1 VQRIRIGKSRRLA
14 AALLAAH
21 AVAAA
26 CVAISFPPG
35 LAMPGIGLIAASA
48 AYYLRR
54 DALQHA
60 GDAIVDLLLRQGGG
74 CELTTR
80 AGTRLTGQVLGSTFV
95 SPWLT
100 VINVGLRAGRGRRS
114 VVLAP
119 DSADT
124 DALRQLRVWLRY
136 RCHSNPPQSDVA

>member
-1 VQRIRIGKSRRLA
+1 M
-14 AALLAAH
+14 AL
-21 AVAAA
+21 
-26 CVAISFPPG
+26 SFPPG
-35 LAMPGIGLIAASA
+35 LAMPGIGLIAVSA
-48 AYYLRR
+48 AYSLRR

-60 GDAIVDLLLRQGGG
+60 GDAIVDLILRQGGG
-74 CELTTR
+74 CELTTL

-100 VINVGLRAGRGRRS
+100 VVNVGLESGRGRRS

-119 DSADT
+119 DSADA

-136 RCHSNPPQSDVA
+136 RCRPNPEQSDVT